1 MKEIKDRWSK
11 RPKWMD
17 WERVMIYIP
26 EDGKVKMA
34 KDVPGVLEKLM
45 PDAVDAES
53 KLLQKPETL
62 LRTRGKK
69 RGNRLATAVCGKT
82 INGPALLCKVQTDA
96 FGEAAWVGMT
106 AEEAGKWIGKL
117 VKIKGSLR

>member
-1 MKEIKDRWSK
+1 
-11 RPKWMD
+11 MD
-17 WERVMIYIP
+17 WARVMIYIP

-53 KLLQKPETL
+53 RLIAPPETV
-62 LRTRGKK
+62 LRVKGKK
-69 RGNRLATAVCGKT
+69 RRNRLATAVCGKN
-82 INGPALLCKVQTDA
+82 INGPALICKVALDA
-96 FGEAAWVGMT
+96 FGEPAWVGMT
-106 AEEAGKWIGKL
+106 PEEAGKWIGKL